1 MPITATQEIISSFLS
16 KTRLVKVKSKAIR
29 AGVWFKALRR
39 IDRALVDLTI
49 MVTSTITSVTLA
61 KRLLVILGKLNGD
74 IVGSFLT
81 SNREFGANLAQKL
94 SLLARQWGNIE
105 AKKWP
110 SDYGFVNFLAVM
122 HGNER
127 KTYKT

>member
-1 MPITATQEIISSFLS
+1 MPITATQEIISSPLS

-74 IVGSFLT
+74 IAGSFLT
-81 SNREFGANLAQKL
+81 SNHEFGASLAQKL
-94 SLLARQWGNIE
+94 SLLAQQWGN
-105 AKKWP
+105 
-110 SDYGFVNFLAVM
+110 
-122 HGNER
+122 
-127 KTYKT
+127 